1 MANNRV
7 AYGLAK
13 EYGIDT
19 TGKSPKEVWEALKG
33 KGINQDNFQQY
44 QNRQNE
50 GYDKLSQKGAPDP
63 TKEMTTAISQNKE
76 AKQAVNEM
84 LNSGVDY
91 NAAVYW
97 AYDEYIKGKQQAEST
112 NTKVAQKSRAKVN
125 ETYRLS
131 YSGEEIPKKD
141 VEFAVIKTIN
151 NGRWNINDAGGLDM
165 AIKDATGT
173 LLDTY
178 EDMSYE
184 EAYDYASE
192 IAERHVEEKKSKPA
206 PKATKK
212 MIDAILANKEA
223 EKAANQMLKSGKLS
237 FNEVAVLTYNYY
249 IKGKNKG

>member
-50 GYDKLSQKGAPDP
+50 SYDKLSHKGAPDP

-91 NAAVYW
+91 NEAVYW
-97 AYDEYIKGKQQAEST
+97 AYDEYIKGKQPTEST
-112 NTKVAQKSRAKVN
+112 NTKVSQKPKTKAS

-141 VEFAVIKTIN
+141 VEFAVVKTIN
-151 NGRWNINDAGGLDM
+151 NGRWNINDVGGLDM
-165 AIKDATGT
+165 AIKDAAGT

-178 EDMSYE
+178 ENMSYE
-184 EAYDYASE
+184 EAYDYASD
-192 IAERHVEEKKSKPA
+192 IAEKYVEDKKNKPE

-212 MIDAILANKEA
+212 MIDSILADKEA
-223 EKAANQMLKSGKLS
+223 EKAANKMLKSGNLS
-237 FNEVAVLTYNYY
+237 FNEVAVLVYNYY
-249 IKGKNKG
+249 IKGKKKG